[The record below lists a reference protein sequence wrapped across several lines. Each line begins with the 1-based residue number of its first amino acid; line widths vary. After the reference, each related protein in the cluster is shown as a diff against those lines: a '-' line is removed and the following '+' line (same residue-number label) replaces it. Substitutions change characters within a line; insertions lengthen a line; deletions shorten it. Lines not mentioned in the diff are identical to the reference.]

1 MANPGL
7 LLKTARMLS
16 KTPMGKKAKKKAF
29 DTVVGMKKKAKK
41 YVPSTYKK
49 GGKGPGATTRT
60 TKPAEVSK
68 SYGQQQSTNNLMR
81 DKYTKQMNKHFKKF
95 ENKKAADYISPD
107 QLRILK

>member
-29 DTVVGMKKKAKK
+29 DTVVSMKKKAKK
-41 YVPSTYKK
+41 YVPSKYKK

-60 TKPAEVSK
+60 TKPAEVTQSF
-68 SYGQQQSTNNLMR
+68 GQAQRSINNMMK
-81 DKYTKQMNKHFKKF
+81 DPMTKTMELQGRKNVNMFKDAY
-95 ENKKAADYISPD
+95 KKIV
-107 QLRILK
+107 K